1 MRMDEYCKVL
11 CQTKLNAHNIL
22 QFKRSID
29 EWYHH
34 NWIVDNSPAA
44 RVIDT
49 ESFVTTSYSRG
60 FPVGYYD
67 RVSGA
72 LENHANIVIEY
83 HEAVPVNGMVG
94 FYVEPFSCNM
104 NLWCV
109 LGWQGYDTSSADMF
123 DGGTHGSE
131 SGERSCIGAN
141 KIDRGAV
148 YV

>member
-34 NWIVDNSPAA
+34 NWIVDNIPAA
-44 RVIDT
+44 SVIDT

-67 RVSGA
+67 RVSGKHF
-72 LENHANIVIEY
+72 LYNHANIVIEY
-83 HEAVPVNGMVG
+83 HEAVPGGNRIVG
-94 FYVEPFSCNM
+94 FYVEPFSVQHEFVGGVSWDCLLYTSPSPRDGLLSRM
-104 NLWCV
+104 P
-109 LGWQGYDTSSADMF
+109 SSA
-123 DGGTHGSE
+123 
-131 SGERSCIGAN
+131 
-141 KIDRGAV
+141 
-148 YV
+148 